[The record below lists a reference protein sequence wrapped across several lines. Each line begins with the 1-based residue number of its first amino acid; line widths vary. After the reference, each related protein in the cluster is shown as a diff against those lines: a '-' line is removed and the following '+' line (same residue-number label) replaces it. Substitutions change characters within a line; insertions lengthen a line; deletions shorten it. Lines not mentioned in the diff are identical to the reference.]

1 MYMINKIISEIEES
15 IKVKS
20 DIINDKSLLL
30 KIERLANEIL
40 TSINNGGKIMFCGNG
55 GSFADSQHLAAEFVS
70 RLRFDRAPLP
80 SIALGTNSSN
90 ITAIANDYGYEEVFS
105 REIIAIGKEG
115 DILIPISTSGN
126 SKNIL
131 KAIKSA
137 KDKQIKVIGLSGK
150 NGGEMKNLCDLILV
164 PSESTEKI
172 QESHIMIGHI
182 ICSIVEYEYFLK
194 DNSETYVQ
202 KNRYRR
208 YARST
213 TP

>member
-1 MYMINKIISEIEES
+1 MTDKIKDEIQKS

-20 DIINDKSLLL
+20 DIIKNTKLLS
-30 KIERLANEIL
+30 KIENLSNEVL
-40 TSINNGGKIMFCGNG
+40 KSIKNGGKIIFCGNG

-105 REIIAIGKEG
+105 REIISLGKET
-115 DILIPISTSGN
+115 DVFIPISTSGN
-126 SKNIL
+126 SQNIL

-137 KDKQIKVIGLSGK
+137 KDMKIKVIGLSGK
-150 NGGEMKNLCDLILV
+150 DGGEMKKLCDVLLM
-164 PSESTEKI
+164 PSKSTEKI

-182 ICSIVEYEYFLK
+182 VCSIVEYEYF
-194 DNSETYVQ
+194 
-202 KNRYRR
+202 
-208 YARST
+208 ST
-213 TP
+213 K

>member
-1 MYMINKIISEIEES
+1 MIDRIKDEIEKS
-15 IKVKS
+15 ITVKS
-20 DIINDKSLLL
+20 DIIKNITLLS
-30 KIERLANEIL
+30 KIENLTNEIL
-40 TSINNGGKIMFCGNG
+40 KSIKNGGKIIFCGNG

-105 REIIAIGKEG
+105 REIISLGKET
-115 DILIPISTSGN
+115 DIFIPISTSGN
-126 SKNIL
+126 SLNIL

-137 KDKQIKVIGLSGK
+137 KDKKIKVIGLSGK
-150 NGGEMKNLCDLILV
+150 DGGEMKKMCDVILV

-182 ICSIVEYEYFLK
+182 VCSIVEHEYF
-194 DNSETYVQ
+194 
-202 KNRYRR
+202 
-208 YARST
+208 ST
-213 TP
+213 K